1 MGRRV
6 PLGKKYII
14 CFSLVKEEN
23 NFLEKFTE
31 VSVRVP
37 CRILACF
44 GRYPEAGGGGGG
56 VGGYSLSPAPPPG
69 DVSGCHCLAS
79 CLSV

>member
-6 PLGKKYII
+6 PLGGKHII
-14 CFSLVKEEN
+14 CFSLVEEEN
-23 NFLEKFTE
+23 NFSEKFTE

-44 GRYPEAGGGGGG
+44 GRYPEAGGGG
-56 VGGYSLSPAPPPG
+56 YNLSPALPPG
-69 DVSGCHCLAS
+69 DVSGRHCLAS
-79 CLSV
+79 SLSV